1 MCPWFLVVLASAQFG
16 TRSSG
21 NARRD
26 RVTRLDHPRCRECP
40 GPWAQH
46 DRCDRKTCVAR
57 DQCYTGSV
65 ANLTIAVD
73 DDLLRRARLR
83 ALEAGTS
90 VNALLR
96 SYLESF
102 VGDESMAK
110 RQAIVANADR
120 VATTVGPRTWSR
132 DDLHTRED
140 A

>member
-1 MCPWFLVVLASAQFG
+1 M
-16 TRSSG
+16 
-21 NARRD
+21 
-26 RVTRLDHPRCRECP
+26 
-40 GPWAQH
+40 
-46 DRCDRKTCVAR
+46 
-57 DQCYTGSV
+57 

-132 DDLHTRED
+132 KDLHTH
-140 A
+140 

>member
-1 MCPWFLVVLASAQFG
+1 
-16 TRSSG
+16 
-21 NARRD
+21 
-26 RVTRLDHPRCRECP
+26 
-40 GPWAQH
+40 
-46 DRCDRKTCVAR
+46 
-57 DQCYTGSV
+57 V

-110 RQAIVANADR
+110 RQAIVANPDR
-120 VATTVGPRTWSR
+120 VVTTVGPRTWSR
-132 DDLHTRED
+132 KDLHTH
-140 A
+140 